1 MPGIYSAD
9 PKKGLHRPLWAYL
22 GEIHPRRPHY
32 VGLRSINSVTVQAKW
47 VYAAFFCRHFAV
59 CFLTDGPLSRYVEP
73 CNRLMCRRNDACAS
87 EEIGPLPTLRCAGH
101 GPVSCNGVCQ
111 ERACCPG
118 RESNHAAVQDARKP
132 SAQVAIPPVRARF
145 PSILPFTASMT
156 RTRTASSPKK
166 ASRAAIAPSKRE
178 GSRPLATR
186 VILVFAGR
194 FRQSPLPSPRF

>member
-1 MPGIYSAD
+1 MRALLKKSAHC
-9 PKKGLHRPLWAYL
+9 LLC
-22 GEIHPRRPHY
+22 
-32 VGLRSINSVTVQAKW
+32 
-47 VYAAFFCRHFAV
+47 AALVMALCPAMAFA
-59 CFLTDGPLSRYVEP
+59 
-73 CNRLMCRRNDACAS
+73 
-87 EEIGPLPTLRCAGH
+87 
-101 GPVSCNGVCQ
+101 Q